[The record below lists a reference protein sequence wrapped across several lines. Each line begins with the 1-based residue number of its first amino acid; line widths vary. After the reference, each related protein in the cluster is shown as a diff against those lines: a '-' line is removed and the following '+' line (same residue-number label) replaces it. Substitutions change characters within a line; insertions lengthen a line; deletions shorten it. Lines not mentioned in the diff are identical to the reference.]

1 MKVLLSL
8 LVMVSF
14 LFSSVDINNADKSQ
28 LMQLKGIGSKKAD
41 SIIAY
46 RKAHCFTNISEL
58 EKVKGIGKKFIEKNK
73 DNISVG
79 ACKK

>member
-8 LVMVSF
+8 LIGFSF

-28 LMQLKGIGSKKAD
+28 LMQLKGVGAKKAD
-41 SIIAY
+41 SIITY
-46 RKAHCFTNISEL
+46 REAHCFTNIAEL
-58 EKVKGIGKKFIEKNK
+58 EKVKGLGKKFIEKNK